1 MCLSVLRI
9 KDVNRYN
16 NMIIFDLF
24 GLDIEKLQQRLTRWN
39 INVDAVYLQV
49 AIDLVL
55 FGLIVYLFCK
65 GIKKLVKYLWNL
77 TPFSARKMQ
86 NEYIHNA
93 LDHDFKEYLGEESKR
108 QYIETQFLS
117 TPPHEFDE
125 PNKATTATTREPMDK
140 FCDRIFKENN
150 PNERVYMVLA
160 GSGMGKTTFMVNVF
174 CHYVKQNM
182 TRKGMD
188 FDIRLLRL
196 DDEKVLE
203 DIKKISEDGT
213 VNPDKTILLLDALDE
228 NRDASENFAEF
239 KRKLEDAMEPF
250 GLVMITCRDQFFENE
265 KSIPTS
271 TNWVSVT
278 KDKNLISYNKIY
290 ISPFSDED
298 IKRYLALKYKNRKKR
313 KLASQIAEKCKV
325 LMARPL
331 LLSYMDDLLD
341 GNFEFQTI
349 YEIYRVLIDKWLQR
363 EVNKIQSEE
372 ARYEQKKMLYRF
384 SVGIA
389 RTIYE
394 NWKDTKSMLL
404 NPEQMEEFMTRF
416 NYSEVPYELK
426 RRSLVNRNVS
436 GYYKFAHKSFLE
448 FFLAQEYFCNP
459 TSNID
464 FEGMDMARRF
474 YGEMCIS
481 DFWDWQGDDYIKL
494 MLEKN
499 KTYGDEACLEINSDI
514 EVDYGHLADALYAM
528 HIQLK
533 IVRFPWNFYSDK
545 LHHFLANTQVP
556 NVQIQSYYETN
567 DKTPRKLLELQK
579 LVSLS
584 FESSRETSLPRKF
597 FSLAQRKNIV
607 TLLNGDFVVW
617 SEIDIRKLPHDMQ
630 INYSMSRRRFLL
642 NNNRLDDLIQIVNHH
657 CRGGEDND

>member
-1 MCLSVLRI
+1 MS
-9 KDVNRYN
+9 
-16 NMIIFDLF
+16 IFDLF
-24 GLDIEKLQQRLTRWN
+24 GLDIEKLQQLLTRWN
-39 INVDAVYLQV
+39 INVNAVYLQAV
-49 AIDLVL
+49 IDIFL

-65 GIKKLVKYLWNL
+65 AIKKLVKYLWNL

-93 LDHDFKEYLGEESKR
+93 LDHDFKEYLGEESQR

-140 FCDRIFKENN
+140 FCDRIFKDNN

-182 TRKGMD
+182 TRKGMNL
-188 FDIRLLRL
+188 DIRLLRL
-196 DDEKVLE
+196 DDEKVLD
-203 DIKKISEDGT
+203 DIKKISEDGSIK
-213 VNPDKTILLLDALDE
+213 PEKTILLLDALDE
-228 NRDASENFAEF
+228 NRYASGNFVEF
-239 KRKLEDAMEPF
+239 KQKLEDAMEPF
-250 GLVMITCRDQFFENE
+250 GLVMITCRDQFFDNE

-271 TNWVSVT
+271 TSWVSVT

-298 IKRYLALKYKNRKKR
+298 IKKYLALKYKKRKKR
-313 KLASQIAEKCKV
+313 KQASQIAEKCKV

-341 GNFEFQTI
+341 GNFEFKTI

-363 EVNKIQSEE
+363 EVNKIQSED
-372 ARYEQKKMLYRF
+372 ARSEQKKMLYHF
-384 SVGIA
+384 SVRIA

-404 NPEQMEEFMTRF
+404 SPEQMEDFMTRF
-416 NYSEVPYELK
+416 NYSKVPYELK
-426 RRSLVNRNVS
+426 RRSLINRNVS

-448 FFLAQEYFCNP
+448 FFLAQEYFHNP
-459 TSNID
+459 TSNFE

-474 YGEMCIS
+474 YEEMCIS
-481 DFWDWQGDDYIKL
+481 DFWDWQENDYIKL
-494 MLEKN
+494 VQMKN
-499 KTYGDEACLEINSDI
+499 KTYGVEVCLEINSDI
-514 EVDYGHLADALYAM
+514 EVEYSHLADALYAM

-533 IVRFPWNFYSDK
+533 SVRFPWNSYSDK
-545 LHHFLANTQVP
+545 LHHFLVETQVP
-556 NVQIQSYYETN
+556 NVQVQCYYETN

-584 FESSRETSLPRKF
+584 FKSSCETSLPRKF
-597 FSLAQRKNIV
+597 VSLAQRKNVV
-607 TLLNGDFVVW
+607 TLLNDEFVVW
-617 SEIDIRKLPHDMQ
+617 SEIDIRKLPYDMQ
-630 INYSMSRRRFLL
+630 INYNMSRRVFLIGETRPVSL
-642 NNNRLDDLIQIVNHH
+642 MQIYNF
-657 CRGGEDND
+657 RYKEDKDND

>member
-1 MCLSVLRI
+1 MS
-9 KDVNRYN
+9 
-16 NMIIFDLF
+16 IFDLL
-24 GLDIEKLQQRLTRWN
+24 GLDIGKFQQLLTRWN
-39 INVDAVYLQV
+39 INVNAVYLQAV
-49 AIDLVL
+49 VDIFL

-93 LDHDFKEYLGEESKR
+93 LDHDFKEYLGEESQR

-140 FCDRIFKENN
+140 FCDRIFKDNN

-182 TRKGMD
+182 TRKGMNL
-188 FDIRLLRL
+188 DIRLLRL
-196 DDEKVLE
+196 DDEKVLD
-203 DIKKISEDGT
+203 DIKKISEDGSIK
-213 VNPDKTILLLDALDE
+213 PEKTILLLDALDE
-228 NRDASENFAEF
+228 NRYASGNFVEF
-239 KRKLEDAMEPF
+239 KQKLEDAMEPF
-250 GLVMITCRDQFFENE
+250 GLVMITCRDQFFDNE

-271 TNWVSVT
+271 TSWVSVT

-298 IKRYLALKYKNRKKR
+298 IKKYLALKYKNKR
-313 KLASQIAEKCKV
+313 KRKQASQIAEKCKD

-341 GNFEFQTI
+341 GNFEFKTI

-372 ARYEQKKMLYRF
+372 ARSEQKKMLYHF
-384 SVGIA
+384 SVRIA

-404 NPEQMEEFMTRF
+404 SPEQMEDFMTRF
-416 NYSEVPYELK
+416 NYSKVPYELK
-426 RRSLVNRNVS
+426 RRSLINRNVS

-448 FFLAQEYFCNP
+448 FFLAQEYFHNP
-459 TSNID
+459 TSNFE

-474 YGEMCIS
+474 YEEMCIS
-481 DFWDWQGDDYIKL
+481 DFWDWQENDYIKL
-494 MLEKN
+494 VQVKN
-499 KTYGDEACLEINSDI
+499 KTYGVEDCLEINSDI
-514 EVDYGHLADALYAM
+514 DVEYSHLADALYAM

-533 IVRFPWNFYSDK
+533 SVRFPWNSYSDR
-545 LHHFLANTQVP
+545 LHHFLEKTQVP
-556 NVQIQSYYETN
+556 NVQVQCYYETN

-584 FESSRETSLPRKF
+584 FKSSCETSLPRKF
-597 FSLAQRKNIV
+597 VSLAQRKQIL
-607 TLLNGDFVVW
+607 TLLNEEIVVW
-617 SEIDIRKLPHDMQ
+617 NDIDIRKLPYDIQ
-630 INYSMSRRRFLL
+630 INYSMFRRTYFL
-642 NNNRLDDLIQIVNHH
+642 REYKMEDLMMFFND
-657 CRGGEDND
+657 RNKEDKDND

>member
-1 MCLSVLRI
+1 MSF
-9 KDVNRYN
+9 
-16 NMIIFDLF
+16 FDLF
-24 GLDIEKLQQRLTRWN
+24 GLDIEKLQELLTRWN
-39 INVDAVYLQV
+39 INVNAVYLQ
-49 AIDLVL
+49 AIIDLVL

-86 NEYIHNA
+86 NEYIHSA
-93 LDHDFKEYLGEESKR
+93 LDHDFKEYLGKESQR

-174 CHYVKQNM
+174 CRYVKQNM
-182 TRKGMD
+182 TRKGMNL
-188 FDIRLLRL
+188 DIRLLRL
-196 DDEKVLE
+196 DDEKVLD
-203 DIKKISEDGT
+203 DIKKISEDGSIK
-213 VNPDKTILLLDALDE
+213 PEKTILLLDALDE
-228 NRDASENFAEF
+228 NRYASGNFVDF
-239 KRKLEDAMEPF
+239 KQKLEDSMEPF
-250 GLVMITCRDQFFENE
+250 GLVMITCRDQFFDNE

-271 TNWVSVT
+271 TSWVSVT

-298 IKRYLALKYKNRKKR
+298 IKKYLALKYKNKKKR
-313 KLASQIAEKCKV
+313 KQASQIAEKCKV

-341 GNFEFQTI
+341 GNFEFKTI

-372 ARYEQKKMLYRF
+372 ARSEQKKMLYHF
-384 SVGIA
+384 SVRIA

-404 NPEQMEEFMTRF
+404 SPEQMEDFMTRF
-416 NYSEVPYELK
+416 NYSKVPYELK
-426 RRSLVNRNVS
+426 RRSLINRNVS

-448 FFLAQEYFCNP
+448 FFLAQEYFHNP
-459 TSNID
+459 TSNFE

-474 YGEMCIS
+474 YEEMCIS
-481 DFWDWQGDDYIKL
+481 DFKNWQRNNYIE
-494 MLEKN
+494 LEQVKN
-499 KTYGDEACLEINSDI
+499 KRYGDEDCLDINSDKSDKV
-514 EVDYGHLADALYAM
+514 VDYNHLADALDAM

-533 IVRFPWNFYSDK
+533 SVRFPWNSYSDK
-545 LHHFLANTQVP
+545 LHHFLVKTQVP
-556 NVQIQSYYETN
+556 NVQVQYYYETN
-567 DKTPRKLLELQK
+567 DKTPRKLLELQN

-584 FESSRETSLPRKF
+584 FKSSRETSLPRKF
-597 FSLAQRKNIV
+597 VSLAQRKNVV
-607 TLLNGDFVVW
+607 TLLNDEFVVW
-617 SEIDIRKLPHDMQ
+617 REIDIRKLPYDMQ
-630 INYSMSRRRFLL
+630 INYNMSRRVFLIGETRPVSL
-642 NNNRLDDLIQIVNHH
+642 MQIYSFKYKEDKNND
-657 CRGGEDND
+657 

>member
-1 MCLSVLRI
+1 MS
-9 KDVNRYN
+9 
-16 NMIIFDLF
+16 IFDLL
-24 GLDIEKLQQRLTRWN
+24 GLDIEKLQQLLKRWE
-39 INVDAVYLQV
+39 INVDAVYLQAV
-49 AIDLVL
+49 IDIFL
-55 FGLIVYLFCK
+55 FCLMVFFFCK
-65 GIKKLVKYLWNL
+65 GIKKLWTYLWNL

-86 NEYIHNA
+86 NEYIHSA
-93 LDHDFKEYLGEESKR
+93 LDHDFKEYLGEESQR

-140 FCDRIFKENN
+140 FCDRIFKDNN

-182 TRKGMD
+182 TCKGMD
-188 FDIRLLRL
+188 LDIRLLRL

-203 DIKKISEDGT
+203 DIKKISESGSI
-213 VNPDKTILLLDALDE
+213 NPEKTILLLDALDE
-228 NRDASENFAEF
+228 NRYASENFVEF
-239 KRKLEDAMEPF
+239 KRKLEDVMEPF
-250 GLVMITCRDQFFENE
+250 GLVMITCRDQFFDNE

-271 TNWVSVT
+271 TSWVSVT

-298 IKRYLALKYKNRKKR
+298 IKKYLALKYKNKKKR
-313 KLASQIAEKCKV
+313 KKASQIAEKCKV

-341 GNFEFQTI
+341 GNFEFKTI

-372 ARYEQKKMLYRF
+372 ARSEQKYMLYDF
-384 SVGIA
+384 SIGIA

-404 NPEQMEEFMTRF
+404 SPAQMKDFMTRF
-416 NYSEVPYELK
+416 NYSAVPYELK
-426 RRSLVNRNVS
+426 RRSLINRNVA

-448 FFLAQEYFCNP
+448 FFLAQEYYRNP
-459 TSNID
+459 TSNFD

-481 DFWDWQGDDYIKL
+481 DFKDWQENNYIE
-494 MLEKN
+494 LEQVKN
-499 KTYGDEACLEINSDI
+499 KRYGNEDCLDINSDI
-514 EVDYGHLADALYAM
+514 VLDYTHLADALDAM
-528 HIQLK
+528 NVQLK
-533 IVRFPWNFYSDK
+533 LVKFSWNSYTDNLHYFLVR
-545 LHHFLANTQVP
+545 TQVP
-556 NVQIQSYYETN
+556 NVLVQNYYEAN
-567 DKTPRKLLELQK
+567 DKTPRRLLELQK
-579 LVSLS
+579 LLSLS
-584 FESSRETSLPRKF
+584 FNSSRETSLPRKF
-597 FSLAQRKNIV
+597 VSLAQKKQIL
-607 TLLNGDFVVW
+607 TLLNDSAVVW
-617 SEIDIRKLPHDMQ
+617 SDIDICKLPYDLQ
-630 INYSMSRRRFLL
+630 LKYSLIKRTYFLRD
-642 NNNRLDDLIQIVNHH
+642 NRIEDLIQLFNYKHK
-657 CRGGEDND
+657 EDKDND

>member
-1 MCLSVLRI
+1 MS
-9 KDVNRYN
+9 
-16 NMIIFDLF
+16 IFDLF
-24 GLDIEKLQQRLTRWN
+24 GLDIEKLQQLLTRWN
-39 INVDAVYLQV
+39 INVNAVYLQAV
-49 AIDLVL
+49 VDIFL

-93 LDHDFKEYLGEESKR
+93 LNHDFKEYLGEESQR

-140 FCDRIFKENN
+140 FCDRIFKDNN

-182 TRKGMD
+182 TRKGMNL
-188 FDIRLLRL
+188 DIRLLRL
-196 DDEKVLE
+196 DDEKVLD
-203 DIKKISEDGT
+203 DIKKISEDGSIK
-213 VNPDKTILLLDALDE
+213 PEKTILLLDALDE
-228 NRDASENFAEF
+228 NRYASGNFVEF
-239 KRKLEDAMEPF
+239 KQKLEDAMEPF
-250 GLVMITCRDQFFENE
+250 GLVMITCRDQFFDNE

-271 TNWVSVT
+271 TSWVSVT

-298 IKRYLALKYKNRKKR
+298 IKKYLALKYKNKR
-313 KLASQIAEKCKV
+313 KRKQASQIAEKCKD

-341 GNFEFQTI
+341 GNFEFKTI

-372 ARYEQKKMLYRF
+372 ARSEQKKMLYHF
-384 SVGIA
+384 SVRIA

-404 NPEQMEEFMTRF
+404 SPEQMEDFMTRF
-416 NYSEVPYELK
+416 NYSKVPYELK
-426 RRSLVNRNVS
+426 RRSLINRNVS

-448 FFLAQEYFCNP
+448 FFLAQEYFHNP
-459 TSNID
+459 TSNFE

-474 YGEMCIS
+474 YEEMCIS
-481 DFWDWQGDDYIKL
+481 DFWDWQENDYIKL
-494 MLEKN
+494 VQVKN
-499 KTYGDEACLEINSDI
+499 KTYGVEDCLEINSDI
-514 EVDYGHLADALYAM
+514 DVEYSHLADALYAM

-533 IVRFPWNFYSDK
+533 SVRFPWNSYSDR
-545 LHHFLANTQVP
+545 LHHFLEKTQVP
-556 NVQIQSYYETN
+556 NVQVQCYYETN

-584 FESSRETSLPRKF
+584 FKSSCETSLPRKF
-597 FSLAQRKNIV
+597 VSLAQRKQIL
-607 TLLNGDFVVW
+607 TLLNEEIVVW
-617 SEIDIRKLPHDMQ
+617 NDIDIRKLPYDIQ
-630 INYSMSRRRFLL
+630 INYSMFRRTYFL
-642 NNNRLDDLIQIVNHH
+642 REYKMEDLMMFFND
-657 CRGGEDND
+657 RNKEDKDND